1 MSENAR
7 PNVNTNQTLLDKVIP
22 QQLEKVI
29 VAALAKLKSAWSGE
43 NTLTGIQ
50 FYGDM
55 DD

>member
-1 MSENAR
+1 MSEDAR
-7 PNVNTNQTLLDKVIP
+7 PIVNTNQTLLDKVIP

-29 VAALAKLKSAWSGE
+29 FSALAKLRNAWLGEKSM
-43 NTLTGIQ
+43 TGIR